1 MRSRGMERERERA
14 SMAKTA
20 TEDQAAAGQGEPIT
34 SATAVGPGGPPAPR
48 PKRRRRLRWV
58 LFGLAILVAAGVA
71 LYLHLAGWES
81 TDDAQIDGYIYPV
94 SSRVSGYVT
103 RVTVEDNQFVNAGT
117 VLTELD
123 RKDYVVA
130 VANAKGNLANAQHN
144 AASQVIN
151 VPITTVNTSTQVS
164 TSQAEVENAKAGFR
178 AAQRD
183 WDAAKASLQEAIAND
198 RKARDDV
205 TRYRLLAAKEEI
217 SQQTYVQAVHTQEGT
232 AAAVASARASAESRE
247 HAVTQAAARLEQAQA
262 QERSADVTKPEQIS
276 AQRSRARAAQGQTDS
291 AAAAL
296 RQAELNLQYTTILAP
311 VSGLVGQRSAQ
322 PGQYIAPGQQLMTV
336 VPLDT
341 ENIWVT
347 ANFKETQLKYM
358 RPGQPV
364 IISVDTYG
372 RKYNGHVLNI
382 AGATGAR
389 FSILPPENATGNYVK
404 VVQRIPVK
412 IVFEKGQD
420 PEHLLRLG
428 MSVEPKVKV
437 R

>member
-1 MRSRGMERERERA
+1 
-14 SMAKTA
+14 MADTVIEHPGA
-20 TEDQAAAGQGEPIT
+20 VESGEPAPADT
-34 SATAVGPGGPPAPR
+34 GVGPGGPPAPR
-48 PKRRRRLRWV
+48 PKRRRLRWV
-58 LFGLAILVAAGVA
+58 LLALVVLVAAGVA

-94 SSRVSGYVT
+94 SPRVSGYIT
-103 RVTVEDNQFVNAGT
+103 RVTVEDNQYVQGGT
-117 VLTELD
+117 VLVDLD
-123 RKDYVVA
+123 RKDYLVA
-130 VANAKGNLANAQHN
+130 VANARGALANAQAS
-144 AASQVIN
+144 AASQVVN
-151 VPITTVNTSTQVS
+151 VPITTVTTTTQVS
-164 TSQAEVENAKAGFR
+164 TTHASVENAQAGLL
-178 AAQRD
+178 AAQRE
-183 WDAAKASLQEAIAND
+183 WDAAKASLQQAEAND
-198 RKARDDV
+198 LKARDDV
-205 TRYRLLAAKEEI
+205 MRYRFLDAKEEI
-217 SQQTYVQAVHTQEGT
+217 PHQQYVQAVHTQQAT
-232 AAAVASARASAESRE
+232 AAAVRSASATAKSRE
-247 HAVTQAAARLEQAQA
+247 HAVGQAFATLEQAQA
-262 QERSADVTKPEQIS
+262 QERSASQTKPNQI
-276 AQRSRARAAQGQTDS
+276 AAERSRARAAEAQTES

-296 RQAELNLQYTTILAP
+296 RQAELNLQYTTIFAP

-322 PGQYIAPGQQLMTV
+322 PGQYISAGQQLLTV
-336 VPLDT
+336 VPLDS

-364 IISVDTYG
+364 KISVDTYG
-372 RKYNGHVLNI
+372 RTYDGHVLNI

-389 FSILPPENATGNYVK
+389 FSLLPPENATGNYVK